1 MSDQP
6 EINVTVQPSSAER
19 QDLAQRLSDA
29 GLPADGAS
37 MPDAVSPDSSASP
50 KPSDVQAGVGVLGG
64 FGSRQN
70 QGEFAQTE
78 LSERDRENQ
87 RDAHSDVLPE

>member
-6 EINVTVQPSSAER
+6 EIKVTVQPSSVER
-19 QDLAQRLSDA
+19 QDLEQRLSDA

-37 MPDAVSPDSSASP
+37 TPNTVSPDSSANA
-50 KPSDVQAGVGVLGG
+50 KPSDVQSGVGVLKGLT
-64 FGSRQN
+64 SHQN
-70 QGEFAQTE
+70 QGEFAQNE